1 MNLLLLL
8 VLLQPPDAKATGQ
21 EDAQRLLQKERE
33 EKNRL
38 LVLVDVLR
46 AEQAWERDDIVRV
59 RELMDKHIP
68 AKGAA
73 DYRGPEWHKFHA
85 LTRYQ
90 LRELPGA
97 IETGWYWSPDGR
109 FIVPNSGLHRNQP
122 TITDVRTGE
131 QVNLVEQVSIDL
143 PNLKG
148 ALGESGLSVSNWSPD
163 GRWFAVTSRDSTVV
177 WDATT
182 KKVTKLL
189 TRPAVKE
196 FTIYH
201 HAWSPDGKSIALP
214 VGDGTVRVV
223 ETATGKETRKL
234 TAAGGAHTARWSDDG
249 KWIAV
254 AGPAGIAVFA
264 ADTGKEL
271 FSHKLKVALP
281 ITGVM
286 EWSPKASWL
295 AVSTPQGL
303 LVYEGATGKKQWTFR
318 AINTSGGILPNER
331 QLVWLPD
338 NEHLLA
344 WVVGPSGRPLTVP
357 HGQLLALWDLNTG
370 KAIHDWMNQDGSPF
384 KKKEAFGTPAL
395 YWSSSGR
402 LLQWSDHLQ
411 SVGFTTWSVSPPKQL
426 GSGVVTKEQ
435 NPGRQVRVFAASPDG
450 KRVAAVLPP
459 DFNDARS
466 GRSFDELIVFDA
478 ETGKEVFRSRAFPV
492 TSSGQ
497 DGTNSITWSPDSTR
511 IFLAGGHPPRSKL
524 KVFDA
529 TADRTKAEKGSD
541 KRP

>member
-8 VLLQPPDAKATGQ
+8 VLLQPPEPTAIGQ
-21 EDAQRLLQKERE
+21 DDAQKLLQKERE

-46 AEQAWERDDIVRV
+46 AEQAWERDDIARV

-85 LTRYQ
+85 LSRYQ

-97 IETGWYWSPDGR
+97 IGTGWYWSSDGR
-109 FIVPNSGLHRNQP
+109 FIVPNSGLHRDQP
-122 TITDVRTGE
+122 TITDLRTGE
-131 QVNLVEQVSIDL
+131 QVNLVEQLRVDQGDGQQI
-143 PNLKG
+143 
-148 ALGESGLSVSNWSPD
+148 SNWSPD
-163 GRWFAVTSRDSTVV
+163 GRWFAITSRTSAVV

-189 TRPAVKE
+189 NRPAGKE

-214 VGDGTVRVV
+214 VGDGTVRVL
-223 ETATGKETRKL
+223 ETATGKETLKL
-234 TAAGGAHTARWSDDG
+234 AAAGGAHTARWSGEG
-249 KWIAV
+249 KRIAV
-254 AGPAGIAVFA
+254 AGPAGFAVFA

-271 FSHKLKVALP
+271 YAHKLKVELP
-281 ITGVM
+281 ITGVL
-286 EWSPKASWL
+286 EWSPKGSWL
-295 AVSTPQGL
+295 AVSTAQGL
-303 LVYEGATGKKQWTFR
+303 LVFEGETGKKQWTFR
-318 AINTSGGILPNER
+318 RLEAGGAIRPNER
-331 QLVWLPD
+331 PLVWLPE
-338 NEHLLA
+338 NEQLLA
-344 WVVGPSGRPLTVP
+344 WVVGPHPQGHGLFVP
-357 HGQLLALWDLNTG
+357 HGQLFAVWDLSTG
-370 KAIHDWMNQDGSPF
+370 KAIHDWMNPTESPF
-384 KKKEAFGTPAL
+384 KKKEAFETGGPL

-411 SVGFTTWSVSPPKQL
+411 TVEFTTWSVSPPKQL
-426 GSGVVTKEQ
+426 GSAVVTKEQ
-435 NPGRQVRVFAASPDG
+435 NRALMLRVFALSPDG
-450 KRVAAVLPP
+450 KRVAVVMPP
-459 DFNDARS
+459 DLNDARS

-478 ETGKEVFRSRAFPV
+478 DTGKEVFRSRAFPV

-497 DGTNSITWSPDSTR
+497 DGANSITWSPDSTR
-511 IFLAGGHPPRSKL
+511 IILAGGHPPRSKL

-529 TADRTKAEKGSD
+529 TADQAKPEQGGRKE
-541 KRP
+541 P